1 MMLLPMLMLTAQ
13 AASEAI
19 RHGDPVTWPAVGLAG
34 VAAVG
39 SWLSIIFNNRKWKA
53 SGNCA
58 TKSIPVEKPGT
69 GKKCQEH
76 GEAIAGLVQ
85 FKETTSEALTKI
97 DGKLDRLI
105 EKFIGKA

>member
-1 MMLLPMLMLTAQ
+1 MMLLPMIMLTAQ

-58 TKSIPVEKPGT
+58 TKSTPAEKPGT

-76 GEAIAGLVQ
+76 GEAISGLVE
-85 FKETTSEALTKI
+85 FKDNT
-97 DGKLDRLI
+97 
-105 EKFIGKA
+105 GKALVRIEGKVDLLLGRKG